1 MEEVEE
7 IQNFVDMINT
17 RDSNSKEYQ
26 KMKIEELSAEIR
38 EAIKFQQE
46 SFQRNEEFEAK
57 GGQQD
62 LTKYAKIICK
72 NTTEREILKIQEVYL
87 KKIEKE
93 YLKLNK
99 K

>member
-1 MEEVEE
+1 MEEIEE
-7 IQNFVDMINT
+7 IQNFVERINA
-17 RDSNSKEYQ
+17 RSSNPKEYQ

-46 SFQRNEEFEAK
+46 SFQRIEEFEVK
-57 GGQQD
+57 DIQHD

-72 NTTEREILKIQEVYL
+72 NTIEREILKIQERYL
-87 KKIEKE
+87 EKIEKE
-93 YLKLNK
+93 YLKSNK